1 MKALLI
7 VTFSVLGAMLHA
19 QSVDDD
25 MLAGLTALKKNDNRA
40 AGVAFDRAVAN
51 DPTNGKTWYYRA
63 VNRMVIGDNDG
74 ALEDLDHLIGMEP
87 GDVHAM
93 LRRAEVYRIKGDD
106 RSANADLYRV
116 LGLHHNGPAAEHAL
130 FELGRIAME
139 EKDLPNALAHYD
151 RLIAIAPYNAL
162 AWCDRGIAR
171 NVLRDD
177 DKAILDLEKAIDL
190 DPTLD
195 QAYVNL
201 AIVLFRQDRKQE
213 GCHALQ
219 QARDLGDRTVE
230 ELMMV
235 HCDR

>member
-1 MKALLI
+1 MKLLLI
-7 VTFSVLGAMLHA
+7 GTFALVGTALCA
-19 QSVDDD
+19 QQADDA
-25 MLAGLTALKKNDNRA
+25 MLAGLTALKKNDNKT
-40 AGVAFDRAVAN
+40 AGAAFDRAVLD

-63 VNRMVIGDNDG
+63 MNRMVIGDNEG
-74 ALEDLDHLIGMEP
+74 ALEDLDHLIAMEP
-87 GDVHAM
+87 SDVHAM

-116 LGLHHNGPAAEHAL
+116 LGIHINGPAAEHAL

-139 EKDLPNALAHYD
+139 ANDLPNALAHYD
-151 RLIAIAPYNAL
+151 RLVNIAPYNAL

-171 NVLRDD
+171 NVIHDD
-177 DKAILDLEKAIDL
+177 DKAIADLEKAIEL

-201 AIVLFRQDRKQE
+201 AIVLFRQDRMQE

-219 QARDLGDRTVE
+219 QAHDLGDRTIE
-230 ELMMV
+230 ELLTA
-235 HCDR
+235 HCGR

>member
-1 MKALLI
+1 MKALLTG
-7 VTFSVLGAMLHA
+7 TFALIATVFCA
-19 QSVDDD
+19 QPGDDA
-25 MLAGLTALKKNDNRA
+25 MLAGLTALKKNDNKA
-40 AGVAFDRAVAN
+40 AGAAFDRAVVD

-63 VNRMVIGDNDG
+63 MNRMVIGDNDG
-74 ALEDLDHLIGMEP
+74 ALQDLDHLINMEP
-87 GDVHAM
+87 NDAHAM

-116 LGLHHNGPAAEHAL
+116 LGIHINGPAAEHAL

-139 EKDLPNALAHYD
+139 TKDLPNALAHYD
-151 RLIAIAPYNAL
+151 RLVTIAPYNAM

-171 NVLRDD
+171 NVIHDD
-177 DKAILDLEKAIDL
+177 DKAIADLEKAIEL

-201 AIVLFRQDRKQE
+201 AIVLFRQDRIQE
-213 GCHALQ
+213 GCHALR
-219 QARDLGDRTVE
+219 QAHDLGDRTIE
-230 ELMMV
+230 ELMTV

>member
-1 MKALLI
+1 MKALL
-7 VTFSVLGAMLHA
+7 VGTFAVLGTFVCA
-19 QSVDDD
+19 QPGDDA
-25 MLAGLTALKKNDNRA
+25 MLAGMIALKKNDHKTA
-40 AGVAFDRAVAN
+40 QAAFDRAVVD

-63 VNRMVIGDNDG
+63 MNRMVFGDNDG
-74 ALEDLDHLIGMEP
+74 ALQDLDHLIAMDP
-87 GDVHAM
+87 NDVHAM
-93 LRRAEVYRIKGDD
+93 LRRSEVHRLKGND
-106 RSANADLYRV
+106 RSADADLYRV

-130 FELGRIAME
+130 FELGSLAMKE
-139 EKDLPNALAHYD
+139 NDLPNALALYD
-151 RLIAIAPYNAL
+151 RLVAIAPYNAQ

-171 NVLRDD
+171 NVIHDD
-177 DKAILDLEKAIDL
+177 DKAIADLEKAIEL

-195 QAYVNL
+195 RAFINL

-219 QARDLGDRTVE
+219 HARDMGDRSVE